1 MKKIYSILLIMLAL
15 SFGLIACTE
24 ETPFSTATEMMI
36 PVFSTRCFPTA

>member
-24 ETPFSTATEMMI
+24 ETPFLQQQKMMI